1 MRVSSPSSRMRRVS
15 WPTTRWTTGRG
26 PVVSVSI
33 FEDRAG
39 ADESNRIAAEWVG
52 QNQAAM
58 LPNLPEVIAGEVGAS
73 ELNLTRL
80 SIHEVRE

>member
-1 MRVSSPSSRMRRVS
+1 MRVPSPSSRTRRVS

-39 ADESNRIAAEWVG
+39 AEESNRIAAEWVG
-52 QNQAAM
+52 HNLAAM
-58 LPNLPEVIAGEVGAS
+58 LPNPPEVIVGEVGAG
-73 ELNLTRL
+73 ELNLTRVG
-80 SIHEVRE
+80 IHEVRE